1 MNKVDNRRVI
11 KRLALREIKSG
22 KMMNVVI
29 ALSIAL
35 TCILFTGLAS
45 IGGGLLNEIQQ
56 ETMRQVGG
64 DRMAG
69 LKYALSDD
77 LEKITADKA
86 TKDVIYRIIVGEAI
100 NDELKNISAEISCAG
115 DDEAARA
122 SFCYPEAGRLP
133 KEFDEIAMSTIVLD
147 ELGLPYELG
156 TSVPITLNIDGQV
169 TQHEF
174 TLCGYWEG
182 DMIAMAQECWVS
194 KAFANEY
201 APSPSQDF
209 FSQEDCK
216 YAGYYNIDFNYSNS
230 WNIEK
235 KTNKLMQRI
244 YGEDA
249 ESHSYGV
256 NWAYTSSNVDTETMV
271 GICAMLLVIFSAGYL
286 IIYNIFHINISAN
299 IRSYGLLKTIGTTSR
314 QIKRMVRV
322 QACVYCAVGIPIG
335 ILTGILISKA
345 LFGPVIRTFD
355 IISSGEFYVSTVM
368 LVIICVLSAAFTFAT
383 VMISCRKPCKIA
395 GNVSP
400 IQALRFNDTNIE
412 SKKSDKKIKNVTP
425 FSIARSNMS
434 RSKKKTFIVVL
445 SLTLSV
451 VIMNMMYTLLN
462 GLDMDK
468 YISTNVVGDFVIKRI
483 HSSSHDGDRF
493 FSITPE
499 DLEFLGNIEGTAQ
512 FDEIF
517 YEYAW
522 LIPSGRSKDIADT
535 LYSKYPQLG
544 DPDTETILPVDIYG
558 VSDGVV
564 EYLENNSQIDIEKFR
579 SGKYAIVNTYCLET
593 EDPDEERLYEVGDTV
608 VIRSRFGAEKEY
620 EVIAV
625 DNLTYALSTQ
635 AYFLLGGELIIPES
649 EYLQLTDNRS
659 AMTVIINAEEN
670 FYDRVNSVLQSY
682 TDHSTYLTLKNK
694 QSYLD
699 EYYSYIRMIKLVGG
713 TLCGVLALIGIINFI
728 NADVTSILSRKRELA
743 MMNAVGMT
751 GGQLMKML
759 MWEGIY
765 YALLT
770 ALCSVVLSAL
780 TSLTFMRNF
789 INDMPIFTY
798 HFTLLPLVV
807 CIPILLLLSAVV
819 PCVFYKKLCSESII
833 DRIREN

>member
-11 KRLALREIKSG
+11 KRLALREIKSS

-29 ALSIAL
+29 VLSIVL

-45 IGGGLLNEIQQ
+45 IGGGLLNDIQQ

-86 TKDVIYRIIVGEAI
+86 TKDVVYRIIVGEAI
-100 NDELKNISAEISCAG
+100 NDELKNVSAEISCAG

-156 TSVPITLNIDGQV
+156 TAVPITLDIDGQV

-209 FSQEDCK
+209 FSQEDIK

-235 KTNKLMQRI
+235 KTDKLMQRI

-249 ESHSYGV
+249 EKHSYGV
-256 NWAYTSSNVDTETMV
+256 NWAYTASNVDAETMV
-271 GICAMLLVIFSAGYL
+271 GICAMILVIFSAGYL
-286 IIYNIFHINISAN
+286 IIYNIFHINISVN

-322 QACVYCAVGIPIG
+322 QACIYCAVGIPIG
-335 ILTGILISKA
+335 IITGILISKA
-345 LFGPVIRTFD
+345 LFGPVISSFD
-355 IISSGEFYVSTVM
+355 IISSGEFYVSPAM
-368 LVIICVLSAAFTFAT
+368 LVLICVFSAAFTFAT

-400 IQALRFNDTNIE
+400 IQALRFNDTNIK

-425 FSIARSNMS
+425 FTIARSNMS
-434 RSKKKTFIVVL
+434 RSRKKTVIVVL

-451 VIMNMMYTLLN
+451 VLMNTMYTFLK

-468 YISTNVVGDFVIKRI
+468 YISDSIVGDFVIKRLN
-483 HSSSHDGDRF
+483 HSSHDGDRF
-493 FSITPE
+493 FCISPE
-499 DLEFLGNIEGTAQ
+499 DLKFLANIEGSAQ
-512 FDEIF
+512 FGEIF
-517 YEYAW
+517 YEFGW
-522 LIPSGRSKDIADT
+522 LIPSGSSQERLDA
-535 LYSKYPQLG
+535 LYEKYPQSEDFSDERVVPADL
-544 DPDTETILPVDIYG
+544 YG
-558 VSDGVV
+558 ISDNVL
-564 EYLENNSQIDIEKFR
+564 EYLENAEQVDIEKFR
-579 SGKYAIVNTYCLET
+579 SGKYAVVNTYCLET
-593 EDPDEERLYEVGDTV
+593 ENPDEGRLYEVGDTV
-608 VIRSRFGAEKEY
+608 VLRSRFGVEKEY
-620 EVIAV
+620 EVIAL
-625 DNLTYALSTQ
+625 DSLTYALSTQ
-635 AYFLLGGELIIPES
+635 EYFSIGAALIIPES
-649 EYLQLTDNRS
+649 EYFQLTDNRS
-659 AMTVIINAEEN
+659 AMTVVINADEDS
-670 FYDRVNSVLQSY
+670 YNSVNAALQSFA
-682 TDHSTYLTLKNK
+682 DHSTYLTLKNK

-699 EYYSYIRMIKLVGG
+699 EYYGYIRMIKLVGG

-728 NADVTSILSRKRELA
+728 NTDVTSILSRKRELA

-751 GGQLMKML
+751 GRQLMKML
-759 MWEGIY
+759 VWEGIY

-770 ALCSVVLSAL
+770 GLCSVVFSAL
-780 TSLTFMRNF
+780 TSLAFMRDF
-789 INDMPIFTY
+789 ANDLPIFTY